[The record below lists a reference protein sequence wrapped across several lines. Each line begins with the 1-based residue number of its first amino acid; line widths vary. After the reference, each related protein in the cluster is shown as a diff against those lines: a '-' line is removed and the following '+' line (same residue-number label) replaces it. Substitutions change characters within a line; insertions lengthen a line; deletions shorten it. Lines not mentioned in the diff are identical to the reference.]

1 MSTHLSVR
9 SCYSLLNGTMTISN
23 LVHQAKVLG
32 FSALGLSD
40 LRVMHGSLEFVHLC
54 QKEGIQAIIGLEF
67 DVLFDTNAYSVL
79 CIARD
84 NTGYQALMEISSKLN
99 CNRKSI
105 DLDVL
110 STYQA
115 SLFVIVYSDQ
125 SVFDQAFINDDE
137 TLIFSRMQ
145 AFKKLIPNVM
155 LGINRQEETYYQVQN
170 KRLKAVLKPLGIQS
184 LATHRIFYAEADHD
198 EHHRVL
204 KAIGTQKL
212 LSDKQLVLERY
223 RYMLSKDE
231 MAQLYEEDD
240 LKMTDW
246 VAAQCK
252 VEWNQAQTRLPK
264 FETPDKNL
272 NSAQYL
278 TQLCLAG
285 LEKRFSNTPIDG
297 SYRTR
302 LKYELDV
309 IVSMHYEDYF
319 LIVWDFI
326 RFAKTQGIY
335 VGPGR
340 GSAAGSLVSYCL
352 GITHVDPIEHD
363 LLFERFLNPERIS
376 LPDIDTDFPDNRRD
390 EVIQYVVQK
399 YGKDHVAHI
408 STFGTLAAKQVLR
421 DVGRV
426 MEISVRELDSL
437 SKTIPQALKITL
449 RQAYEQS
456 PRFKQMIASDERFQK
471 LFRIASAL
479 EGLPRHISTHAAGV
493 VMSSVPLDHVVPL
506 IQIEQDMLSTQFT
519 MEHLEA
525 LGLIKMDFLG
535 LRNLTII
542 DEIVQA
548 IQKRE
553 NIAFNILRIPL
564 NDKKTLKLV
573 HDVDTVGIFQL
584 ESEGMK
590 NLLRQMKTSRF
601 EDIVA
606 TIALFRPGPME
617 NIPEYIQAR
626 QNPDKVV
633 YPVEAIKPIVEST
646 FGIMIYQEQ
655 IMQVAQRMAGF
666 SLAKADILRKA
677 MSKKNAGDLSKLEEA
692 FIRGCVANGFTDDTA
707 RTVYALIFKFANYGF
722 NKSHSVAYAMISYQM
737 AYLKANYPDLFF
749 VALLNSVIGSESKT
763 YEYLQEAKA
772 HNVKVANPSVNYSM
786 GHYVLEN
793 GTIRF
798 PLLIIKGVGT
808 ALNQAIL
815 TERSKGMF
823 NDFYDFVVRMST
835 YRISKANF
843 EALIDAGA
851 LDDFKLSRNT
861 MKASLQDALAYADMV
876 RIEHNQQISIDT
888 SLVKPLTLVVVKD
901 DPLDKAENERLV
913 LGYYLSDHPLTHLKA
928 SLGLTQAIMQ
938 LGISN
943 QNQTFI
949 AMIKK
954 VKTHRTK
961 NGAMMAFIQLIDE
974 SGELDGVLMPNI
986 YQGLEEQLK
995 INRIVK
1001 VSGLI
1006 EKEKSCLIKKIEII
1020 ER

>member
-1 MSTHLSVR
+1 M
-9 SCYSLLNGTMTISN
+9 
-23 LVHQAKVLG
+23 
-32 FSALGLSD
+32 
-40 LRVMHGSLEFVHLC
+40 
-54 QKEGIQAIIGLEF
+54 
-67 DVLFDTNAYSVL
+67 
-79 CIARD
+79 
-84 NTGYQALMEISSKLN
+84 
-99 CNRKSI
+99 
-105 DLDVL
+105 
-110 STYQA
+110 
-115 SLFVIVYSDQ
+115 
-125 SVFDQAFINDDE
+125 
-137 TLIFSRMQ
+137 
-145 AFKKLIPNVM
+145 
-155 LGINRQEETYYQVQN
+155 
-170 KRLKAVLKPLGIQS
+170 
-184 LATHRIFYAEADHD
+184 
-198 EHHRVL
+198 
-204 KAIGTQKL
+204 
-212 LSDKQLVLERY
+212 
-223 RYMLSKDE
+223 
-231 MAQLYEEDD
+231 
-240 LKMTDW
+240 
-246 VAAQCK
+246 
-252 VEWNQAQTRLPK
+252 
-264 FETPDKNL
+264 
-272 NSAQYL
+272 
-278 TQLCLAG
+278 
-285 LEKRFSNTPIDG
+285 
-297 SYRTR
+297 
-302 LKYELDV
+302 
-309 IVSMHYEDYF
+309 
-319 LIVWDFI
+319 
-326 RFAKTQGIY
+326 
-335 VGPGR
+335 
-340 GSAAGSLVSYCL
+340 
-352 GITHVDPIEHD
+352 
-363 LLFERFLNPERIS
+363 
-376 LPDIDTDFPDNRRD
+376 
-390 EVIQYVVQK
+390 
-399 YGKDHVAHI
+399 
-408 STFGTLAAKQVLR
+408 
-421 DVGRV
+421 
-426 MEISVRELDSL
+426 
-437 SKTIPQALKITL
+437 
-449 RQAYEQS
+449 
-456 PRFKQMIASDERFQK
+456 
-471 LFRIASAL
+471 
-479 EGLPRHISTHAAGV
+479 
-493 VMSSVPLDHVVPL
+493 
-506 IQIEQDMLSTQFT
+506 
-519 MEHLEA
+519 
-525 LGLIKMDFLG
+525 
-535 LRNLTII
+535 
-542 DEIVQA
+542 QA

-851 LDDFKLSRNT
+851 MDDFKLSRNT

-913 LGYYLSDHPLTHLKA
+913 LGYYLSDHPLTHLKT

>member
-1 MSTHLSVR
+1 MLIP
-9 SCYSLLNGTMTISN
+9 TM
-23 LVHQAKVLG
+23 VQKAKALG
-32 FSALGLSD
+32 FSALALSD
-40 LRVMHGSLEFVHLC
+40 LNTMHGSLEFVYACH
-54 QKEGIQAIIGLEF
+54 KEGIQPIIGLEF
-67 DVLFDTNAYSVL
+67 DTQFEAQKCSIL
-79 CIARD
+79 CIAK
-84 NTGYQALMEISSKLN
+84 NNEGYQALMEISSKLN
-99 CNRKSI
+99 CDERRIDFESI
-105 DLDVL
+105 GKY
-110 STYQA
+110 TQ

-125 SVFDQAFINDDE
+125 SIFDQAFINDDE
-137 TLIFSRMQ
+137 AEILRRMRLIQSI
-145 AFKKLIPNVM
+145 IPDVL
-155 LGINRQEETYYQVQN
+155 LGINRQEEHYYQVQN
-170 KRLKAVLKPLGIQS
+170 MRLKVLLKSIGIRS
-184 LATHRIFYAEADHD
+184 VAAHRVLYAEADHD

-204 KAIGTQKL
+204 KAIGLQKL
-212 LSDKQLVLERY
+212 LSDKQLTLERY
-223 RYMLSKDE
+223 RYLLSE
-231 MAQLYEEDD
+231 AELAQLYAEDD
-240 LKMTDW
+240 LKMSDW
-246 VAAQCK
+246 IASQCK
-252 VEWNQAQTRLPK
+252 VEWNPAQTRLPK
-264 FETPDKNL
+264 FQAPDNSL

-285 LEKRFSNTPIDG
+285 LDKRFDNQPIDLQ
-297 SYRTR
+297 YRSR
-302 LKYELDV
+302 LKYEIDV
-309 IVSMHYEDYF
+309 IVSMQYEDYF

-426 MEISVRELDSL
+426 MEISVRELDSI
-437 SKTIPQALKITL
+437 SKTIPQTLKITL
-449 RQAYEQS
+449 AQAYEQS
-456 PRFKQMIASDERFQK
+456 TRFKQLIASDERYQK

-493 VMSSVPLDHVVPL
+493 VMSSVPLKHVVPL

-519 MEHLEA
+519 MDHLEA

-542 DEIVQA
+542 DEVVQA
-548 IQKRE
+548 IKHRDGGT
-553 NIAFNILRIPL
+553 FNILKIPM
-564 NDKKTLKLV
+564 DDQKTLALV
-573 HDVDTVGIFQL
+573 RNVDTVGIFQL
-584 ESEGMK
+584 ESDGMK

-633 YPVEAIKPIVEST
+633 YPVQAIKPIVEST

-666 SLAKADILRKA
+666 SLAKADLLRKA
-677 MSKKNAGDLSKLEEA
+677 MSKKKADDLSKLEEA
-692 FIRGCVANGFTDDTA
+692 FLKGCIQNGFSEETA
-707 RTVYALIFKFANYGF
+707 QTVYALIFKFANYGF

-763 YEYLQEAKA
+763 FEYLQEAKA
-772 HNVKVANPSVNYSM
+772 HRVSVLNPSVNNSLD
-786 GHYVLEN
+786 HYALEEKA
-793 GTIRF
+793 IRF

-815 TERSKGMF
+815 KERAKGSF
-823 NDFYDFVVRMST
+823 NNFYDFVVRMST

-851 LDDFKLSRNT
+851 MDDFKLSRNS
-861 MKASLQDALAYADMV
+861 MKASLQDALDYADMV

-888 SLVKPLTLVVVKD
+888 SLVKPLAMVIVKD
-901 DPLDKAENERLV
+901 DLLEKAERERLV
-913 LGYYLSDHPLTHLKA
+913 LGYYLSDHPLTHLKQELNVLQ
-928 SLGLTQAIMQ
+928 SIIHLNV
-938 LGISN
+938 SSSS
-943 QNQTFI
+943 QTFI

-974 SGELDGVLMPNI
+974 SGELDGVLMPQL
-986 YQGLEEQLK
+986 YQGLEERLK

-1001 VSGLI
+1001 ISGLI

>member
-1 MSTHLSVR
+1 
-9 SCYSLLNGTMTISN
+9 MTIPSM
-23 LVHQAKVLG
+23 VQKAKALG
-32 FSALGLSD
+32 FTALALSD
-40 LRVMHGSLEFVHLC
+40 LNTMHGSLEFVELC
-54 QKEGIQAIIGLEF
+54 HKAEIQPIIGLEF
-67 DVLFDTNAYSVL
+67 DVQFESQKCSVL
-79 CIARD
+79 CIAK
-84 NTGYQALMEISSKLN
+84 NNEGYQALMELSSKLN
-99 CNRKSI
+99 CDERHVDYEI
-105 DLDVL
+105 LGH
-110 STYQA
+110 YFQA
-115 SLFVIVYSDQ
+115 LFVIIYSDQ
-125 SVFDQAFINDDE
+125 SIFDQAFINDDE
-137 TLIFSRMQ
+137 AEILRRMRL
-145 AFKKLIPNVM
+145 FKAVVPDVL
-155 LGINRQEETYYQVQN
+155 LGLNRQEEHYYQVQN
-170 KRLKAVLKPLGIQS
+170 KRLKEILGTLGIRS
-184 LATHRIFYAEADHD
+184 VAAHRVLYAEADHD

-204 KAIGTQKL
+204 KAIGLQKL
-212 LSDKQLVLERY
+212 LSDKQLTLERY
-223 RYMLSKDE
+223 RYLLSQTE
-231 MAQLYEEDD
+231 MSQLYAEDD
-240 LKMTDW
+240 LKMSDW
-246 VAAQCK
+246 IASQSK
-252 VEWNQAQTRLPK
+252 IEWNQAQTRLPK
-264 FETPDKNL
+264 FGTPDKSL

-285 LEKRFSNTPIDG
+285 LDKRFSNQSIDAQ
-297 SYRTR
+297 YRLR
-302 LKYELDV
+302 LKYEIDV
-309 IVSMHYEDYF
+309 IVSMQYEDYF

-352 GITHVDPIEHD
+352 GITHVDPIEHA

-390 EVIQYVVQK
+390 EVIKYVVQK
-399 YGKDHVAHI
+399 YGKEHVAHI

-426 MEISVRELDSL
+426 MEISVRELDSI
-437 SKTIPQALKITL
+437 SKTIPQTLKITL
-449 RQAYEQS
+449 AQAYEQS
-456 PRFKQMIASDERFQK
+456 SRFRQLIASDERYQK
-471 LFRIASAL
+471 LYRIASAL

-493 VMSSVPLDHVVPL
+493 VMSSIPLRHVVPL

-519 MEHLEA
+519 MDHLEA

-542 DEIVQA
+542 DEVVQA
-548 IQKRE
+548 IKQRDGGL
-553 NIAFNILRIPL
+553 FNILKIPM
-564 NDKKTLKLV
+564 DDQKTIALV

-626 QNPDKVV
+626 QNPDKIV
-633 YPVEAIKPIVEST
+633 YPVQAIKPIVEST

-666 SLAKADILRKA
+666 SLAKADLLRKA
-677 MSKKNAGDLSKLEEA
+677 MSKKKADELSKLQEA
-692 FIRGCVANGFTDDTA
+692 FIKGCIQNGFSEETA
-707 RTVYALIFKFANYGF
+707 QTVYALIFKFANYGF

-763 YEYLQEAKA
+763 FEYLQEAKA
-772 HNVKVANPSVNYSM
+772 HRVQLLNPSVNDSLD
-786 GHYVLEN
+786 HYALEAKS
-793 GTIRF
+793 IRF
-798 PLLIIKGVGT
+798 PLMIIKGVGT

-815 TERSKGMF
+815 KERAKGTF
-823 NDFYDFVVRMST
+823 IDFYDFVVRMST

-851 LDDFKLSRNT
+851 MDVFKLSRNS
-861 MKASLQDALAYADMV
+861 MKASLQDALDYADMV

-888 SLVKPLTLVVVKD
+888 SLVKPLAMVMVKD
-901 DPLDKAENERLV
+901 EPLEKAERERLV
-913 LGYYLSDHPLTHLKA
+913 LGYYLSDHPLTHLKQELNVLQ
-928 SLGLTQAIMQ
+928 SIIHLNV
-938 LGISN
+938 SN
-943 QNQTFI
+943 NVQTFI

-974 SGELDGVLMPNI
+974 SGELDGVLMPQL
-986 YQGLEEQLK
+986 YQGMEEQLK
-995 INRIVK
+995 VNRIVK
-1001 VSGLI
+1001 ISGLL
-1006 EKEKSCLIKKIEII
+1006 EKEKSCLIKRIEIV

>member
-1 MSTHLSVR
+1 
-9 SCYSLLNGTMTISN
+9 MTIPN
-23 LVHQAKVLG
+23 LVHKAKTLG
-32 FSALGLSD
+32 FSALALSD
-40 LRVMHGSLEFVHLC
+40 YRVMHGSLEFVQLC

-67 DVLFDTNAYSVL
+67 DLLFETSAYSVL
-79 CIARD
+79 CIAKD
-84 NTGYQALMEISSKLN
+84 NQGYQALMSISSRLN
-99 CNRKSI
+99 CDDKSI
-105 DLDVL
+105 DLETLVE
-110 STYQA
+110 YQA

-125 SVFDQAFINDDE
+125 SAFDQAFINDDE
-137 TLIFSRMQ
+137 QMILHRMKS
-145 AFKKLIPNVM
+145 FKERIPNVF
-155 LGINRQEETYYQVQN
+155 LGINRQEESYYQVQN
-170 KRLKAVLKPLGIQS
+170 KRLKTILRTIGIPS
-184 LATHRIFYAEADHD
+184 VAAHKVYYAEADHD
-198 EHHRVL
+198 ENHRVL
-204 KAIGTQKL
+204 KAIGLQKL
-212 LSDKQLVLERY
+212 LSDKQLILERY
-223 RYMLSKDE
+223 RYMLSKQELD
-231 MAQLYEEDD
+231 QLYDDDD
-240 LKMTDW
+240 LQMSDW
-246 VAAQCK
+246 IASQSK
-252 VEWNQAQTRLPK
+252 IEWNQAPTRLPK
-264 FETPDKNL
+264 FETPDRNL

-285 LEKRFSNTPIDG
+285 LEKRFGSKPIDVN
-297 SYRTR
+297 YRSR
-302 LKYELDV
+302 LKYEIDV

-326 RFAKTQGIY
+326 RYAKSQGIY

-340 GSAAGSLVSYCL
+340 GSAAGSLVAYCL

-390 EVIQYVVQK
+390 EVIQYVVSK
-399 YGKDHVAHI
+399 YGKEHVAHI

-426 MEISVRELDSL
+426 MEINVRELDSL

-449 RQAYEQS
+449 AQAYEQS
-456 PRFKQMIASDERFQK
+456 PRFKQLIASDERYQK

-493 VMSSVPLDHVVPL
+493 VMSSVSLDHVVPL

-542 DEIVQA
+542 DEVVQA
-548 IQKRE
+548 IQKRDNE
-553 NIAFNILRIPL
+553 SFNILKIPM

-590 NLLRQMKTSRF
+590 NLLRQMKTTRF

-633 YPVEAIKPIVEST
+633 YPVPAIQPIVEST

-666 SLAKADILRKA
+666 SLAKADLLRKA
-677 MSKKNAGDLSKLEEA
+677 MSKKNANELSKLEEA
-692 FIRGCVANGFTDDTA
+692 FIHGCIENGFTDETA

-749 VALLNSVIGSESKT
+749 IALLNSVIGSESKT

-772 HNVKVANPSVNYSM
+772 HHVKVANPSVMYSM
-786 GHYVLEN
+786 GHYVLEE
-793 GTIRF
+793 GRIRF

-815 TERSKGMF
+815 TERSKFMF
-823 NDFYDFVVRMST
+823 KDFYDFVVRMST

-851 LDDFKLSRNT
+851 LDDFKLARNT
-861 MKASLQDALAYADMV
+861 MKASLQDALDYADMV

-888 SLVKPLTLVVVKD
+888 SLVKPLSLVVVKD
-901 DPLDKAENERLV
+901 DPLDKAEKERLV
-913 LGYYLSDHPLTHLKA
+913 LGYYLSDHPLTHLKE
-928 SLGLTQAIMQ
+928 S
-938 LGISN
+938 LGISQAIIHLRVSN
-943 QNQTFI
+943 QSQTFI

-974 SGELDGVLMPNI
+974 SGELDGVLMPQI

-995 INRIVK
+995 VNRIVK

>member
-1 MSTHLSVR
+1 MLIPMMV
-9 SCYSLLNGTMTISN
+9 
-23 LVHQAKVLG
+23 QKAKTLG
-32 FSALGLSD
+32 FSALALSD
-40 LRVMHGSLEFVHLC
+40 LNTMHGSLEFVYACH
-54 QKEGIQAIIGLEF
+54 KEGIQPIIGLEF
-67 DVLFDTNAYSVL
+67 DTQFEAQKCSIL
-79 CIARD
+79 CIAK
-84 NTGYQALMEISSKLN
+84 NNEGYQALMEISSKLN
-99 CNRKSI
+99 CDERRIDFESI
-105 DLDVL
+105 GKY
-110 STYQA
+110 TQ

-125 SVFDQAFINDDE
+125 SIFDQAFINDDE
-137 TLIFSRMQ
+137 AEILRRMRLIQSI
-145 AFKKLIPNVM
+145 IPDVL
-155 LGINRQEETYYQVQN
+155 LGINRQEEHYYQVQN
-170 KRLKAVLKPLGIQS
+170 MRLKVLLKSIGIRS
-184 LATHRIFYAEADHD
+184 VAAHRVLYAEADHD

-204 KAIGTQKL
+204 KAIGLQKL
-212 LSDKQLVLERY
+212 LSDKQLTLERY
-223 RYMLSKDE
+223 RYLLSE
-231 MAQLYEEDD
+231 AELAQLYAEDD
-240 LKMTDW
+240 LKMSDW
-246 VAAQCK
+246 IASQCK
-252 VEWNQAQTRLPK
+252 VEWNPAQTRLPK
-264 FETPDKNL
+264 FQAPDNSL

-285 LEKRFSNTPIDG
+285 LDKRFDNQPIDLQ
-297 SYRTR
+297 YRSR
-302 LKYELDV
+302 LKYEIDV
-309 IVSMHYEDYF
+309 IVSMQYEDYF

-426 MEISVRELDSL
+426 MEISVRELDSI
-437 SKTIPQALKITL
+437 SKTIPQTLKITL
-449 RQAYEQS
+449 AQAYEQS
-456 PRFKQMIASDERFQK
+456 TRFKQLIASDERYQK

-493 VMSSVPLDHVVPL
+493 VMSSVPLKHVVPL

-519 MEHLEA
+519 MDHLEA

-542 DEIVQA
+542 DEVVQA
-548 IQKRE
+548 IKHRDGGT
-553 NIAFNILRIPL
+553 FNILKIPM
-564 NDKKTLKLV
+564 DDQKTLALV
-573 HDVDTVGIFQL
+573 RNVDTVGIFQL
-584 ESEGMK
+584 ESDGMK

-633 YPVEAIKPIVEST
+633 YPVQAIKPIVEST

-666 SLAKADILRKA
+666 SLAKADLLRKA
-677 MSKKNAGDLSKLEEA
+677 MSKKKADDLSKLEEA
-692 FIRGCVANGFTDDTA
+692 FLKGCIQNGFSEETA
-707 RTVYALIFKFANYGF
+707 QTVYALIFKFANYGF

-763 YEYLQEAKA
+763 FEYLQEAKA
-772 HNVKVANPSVNYSM
+772 HRVSVLNPSVNNSLD
-786 GHYVLEN
+786 HYALEEKA
-793 GTIRF
+793 IRF

-815 TERSKGMF
+815 KERAKGSF
-823 NDFYDFVVRMST
+823 NNFYDFVVRMST

-851 LDDFKLSRNT
+851 MDDFKLSRNS
-861 MKASLQDALAYADMV
+861 MKASLQDALDYADMV

-888 SLVKPLTLVVVKD
+888 SLVKPLAMVIVKD
-901 DPLDKAENERLV
+901 DLLEKAERERLV
-913 LGYYLSDHPLTHLKA
+913 LGYYLSDHPLTHLKQELNVLQ
-928 SLGLTQAIMQ
+928 SIIHLNV
-938 LGISN
+938 SSSS
-943 QNQTFI
+943 QTFI

-974 SGELDGVLMPNI
+974 SGELDGVLMPQL
-986 YQGLEEQLK
+986 YQGLEERLK

-1001 VSGLI
+1001 ISGLI

>member
-9 SCYSLLNGTMTISN
+9 SCYSLLNGTMTIPN
-23 LVHQAKVLG
+23 LVHKAKELG
-32 FSALGLSD
+32 FSALALSD
-40 LRVMHGSLEFVHLC
+40 LRVMHGSLEFVRLC
-54 QKEGIQAIIGLEF
+54 QKEGIQAILGLEF
-67 DVLFDTNAYSVL
+67 DVFFEDANYSMLTV
-79 CIARD
+79 AR
-84 NTGYQALMEISSKLN
+84 NNEGYQALMAISSKLN
-99 CNRKSI
+99 CDDKSI
-105 DLDVL
+105 QLEAL
-110 STYQA
+110 SFYQT
-115 SLFVIVYSDQ
+115 SLFMIVYSDQ
-125 SVFDQAFINDDE
+125 AVFDQAFINDDE
-137 TLIFSRMQ
+137 ASIIRRMN
-145 AFKKLIPNVM
+145 AFKQRIPDVL
-155 LGINRQEETYYQVQN
+155 LGINRQEESYYQIQN
-170 KRLKAVLKPLGIQS
+170 KRLKSILSEIGIRS
-184 LATHRIFYAEADHD
+184 VAAHRVIYAEADHD

-204 KAIGTQKL
+204 KAIGMQRL
-212 LSDKQLVLERY
+212 LSDKQLILERY
-223 RYMLSKDE
+223 RYMLSPQE
-231 MAQLYEEDD
+231 MTQLYDEDD
-240 LKMTDW
+240 LKMSDW
-246 VAAQCK
+246 IASQSK
-252 VEWNQAQTRLPK
+252 VEWNQAQTRLPR
-264 FETPDKNL
+264 FETPDENL
-272 NSAQYL
+272 SSAQYL

-285 LEKRFSNTPIDG
+285 LEKRFTNKPIDG
-297 SYRTR
+297 DYRAR
-302 LKYELDV
+302 LKYEIDV

-326 RFAKTQGIY
+326 RYAKSQGIY

-390 EVIQYVVQK
+390 EVIQYVVRK

-449 RQAYEQS
+449 AQAYDQS
-456 PRFKQMIASDERFQK
+456 PRFRSLIASDERYQK
-471 LFRIASAL
+471 LYRIASVL

-493 VMSSVPLDHVVPL
+493 VMSSVPLNQVVPL
-506 IQIEQDMLSTQFT
+506 IQIEQDMVSTQFT
-519 MEHLEA
+519 MDHLES

-542 DEIVQA
+542 DEVVQA
-548 IQKRE
+548 IQERDRMT
-553 NIAFNILRIPL
+553 FNILKIPM

-590 NLLRQMKTSRF
+590 NLLRQMKTTRF

-626 QNPDKVV
+626 QNPDKVS
-633 YPVEAIKPIVEST
+633 YPVQAIRPIVEST
-646 FGIMIYQEQ
+646 FGILIYQEQ

-666 SLAKADILRKA
+666 SLAKADLLRKA
-677 MSKKNAGDLSKLEEA
+677 MSKKNANELSKLEEA
-692 FIRGCVANGFTDDTA
+692 FIRGCIENGFNDETA

-772 HNVKVANPSVNYSM
+772 HQVRIAKPSVKFSR
-786 GHYVLEN
+786 GHYVLEAEA
-793 GTIRF
+793 IRF

-808 ALNQAIL
+808 ALNQAVL

-835 YRISKANF
+835 YRISKSNF

-851 LDDFKLSRNT
+851 LDDFNLARNT
-861 MKASLQDALAYADMV
+861 MRASLQDALDYADMV

-888 SLVKPLTLVVVKD
+888 SLVKPLPLVFVKD
-901 DPLDKAENERLV
+901 DPLDNAEKERMV
-913 LGYYLSDHPLTHLKA
+913 LGYYLSDHPLTHIKQ
-928 SLGLTQAIMQ
+928 SLGLSQAILQ
-938 LGISN
+938 LNVSN

-974 SGELDGVLMPNI
+974 SGELDGVLMPQI
-986 YQGLEEQLK
+986 YQGLEELLK

>member
-1 MSTHLSVR
+1 MLIP
-9 SCYSLLNGTMTISN
+9 TM
-23 LVHQAKVLG
+23 VQKAKTLG
-32 FSALGLSD
+32 FSALALSD
-40 LRVMHGSLEFVHLC
+40 LNTMHGSLEFVYACH
-54 QKEGIQAIIGLEF
+54 KEGIQPIIGLEF
-67 DVLFDTNAYSVL
+67 DTQFEAQKCSIL
-79 CIARD
+79 CIAK
-84 NTGYQALMEISSKLN
+84 NNEGYQALMEISSKLN
-99 CNRKSI
+99 CDERRIDFESI
-105 DLDVL
+105 GKY
-110 STYQA
+110 TQ

-125 SVFDQAFINDDE
+125 SIFDQAFINDDE
-137 TLIFSRMQ
+137 AEILRRMRLIQSI
-145 AFKKLIPNVM
+145 IPDVL
-155 LGINRQEETYYQVQN
+155 LGINRQEEHYYQVQN
-170 KRLKAVLKPLGIQS
+170 MRLKVLLKSIGIRS
-184 LATHRIFYAEADHD
+184 VAAHRVLYAEADHD

-204 KAIGTQKL
+204 KAIGLQKL
-212 LSDKQLVLERY
+212 LSDKQLTLERY
-223 RYMLSKDE
+223 RYLLSE
-231 MAQLYEEDD
+231 AELAQLYAEDD
-240 LKMTDW
+240 LKMSDW
-246 VAAQCK
+246 IASQCK
-252 VEWNQAQTRLPK
+252 VEWNPAQTRLPK
-264 FETPDKNL
+264 FQAPDNSL

-285 LEKRFSNTPIDG
+285 LDKRFDNQPIDLQ
-297 SYRTR
+297 YRSR
-302 LKYELDV
+302 LKYEIDV
-309 IVSMHYEDYF
+309 IVSMQYEDYF

-426 MEISVRELDSL
+426 MEISVRELDSI
-437 SKTIPQALKITL
+437 SKTIPQTLKITL
-449 RQAYEQS
+449 AQAYEQS
-456 PRFKQMIASDERFQK
+456 TRFKQLIASDERYQK

-493 VMSSVPLDHVVPL
+493 VMSSVPLKHVVPL

-519 MEHLEA
+519 MDHLEA

-542 DEIVQA
+542 DEVVQA
-548 IQKRE
+548 IKHRDGGT
-553 NIAFNILRIPL
+553 FNILKIPM
-564 NDKKTLKLV
+564 DDQKTLALV
-573 HDVDTVGIFQL
+573 RNVDTVGIFQL
-584 ESEGMK
+584 ESDGMK

-633 YPVEAIKPIVEST
+633 YPVQAIKPIVEST

-666 SLAKADILRKA
+666 SLAKADLLRKA
-677 MSKKNAGDLSKLEEA
+677 MSKKKADDLSKLEEA
-692 FIRGCVANGFTDDTA
+692 FLKGCIQNGFSEETA
-707 RTVYALIFKFANYGF
+707 QTVYALIFKFANYGF

-763 YEYLQEAKA
+763 FEYLQEAKA
-772 HNVKVANPSVNYSM
+772 HRVSVLNPSVNNSLD
-786 GHYVLEN
+786 HYALEEKA
-793 GTIRF
+793 IRF

-815 TERSKGMF
+815 KERAKGSF

-851 LDDFKLSRNT
+851 MDDFKLSRNS
-861 MKASLQDALAYADMV
+861 MKASLQDALDYADMV

-888 SLVKPLTLVVVKD
+888 SLVKPLAMVIVKD
-901 DPLDKAENERLV
+901 DLLEKAERERLV
-913 LGYYLSDHPLTHLKA
+913 LGYYLSDHPLTHLKQELNVLQ
-928 SLGLTQAIMQ
+928 SIIHLNV
-938 LGISN
+938 SSSS
-943 QNQTFI
+943 QTFI

-974 SGELDGVLMPNI
+974 SGELDGVLMPQL
-986 YQGLEEQLK
+986 YQGLEERLK

-1001 VSGLI
+1001 ISGLI

>member
-1 MSTHLSVR
+1 MLIP
-9 SCYSLLNGTMTISN
+9 TM
-23 LVHQAKVLG
+23 VQKAKTLG
-32 FSALGLSD
+32 FSALALSD
-40 LRVMHGSLEFVHLC
+40 LNTMHGSLEFVYACH
-54 QKEGIQAIIGLEF
+54 KEGIQPIIGLEF
-67 DVLFDTNAYSVL
+67 DTQFEAQKCSIL
-79 CIARD
+79 CIAK
-84 NTGYQALMEISSKLN
+84 NNEGYQALMEISSKLN
-99 CNRKSI
+99 CDERRIDFESI
-105 DLDVL
+105 GKY
-110 STYQA
+110 TQ

-125 SVFDQAFINDDE
+125 SIFDQAFINDDE
-137 TLIFSRMQ
+137 AEILRRMRLIQSI
-145 AFKKLIPNVM
+145 IPDVL
-155 LGINRQEETYYQVQN
+155 LGINRQEEHYYQVQN
-170 KRLKAVLKPLGIQS
+170 MRLKVLLKSIGIRS
-184 LATHRIFYAEADHD
+184 VAAHRVLYAEADHD

-204 KAIGTQKL
+204 KAIGLQKL
-212 LSDKQLVLERY
+212 LSDKQLTLERY
-223 RYMLSKDE
+223 RYLLSE
-231 MAQLYEEDD
+231 AELAQLYAEDD
-240 LKMTDW
+240 LKMSDW
-246 VAAQCK
+246 IASQCK
-252 VEWNQAQTRLPK
+252 VEWNPAQTRLPK
-264 FETPDKNL
+264 FQAPDNSL

-285 LEKRFSNTPIDG
+285 LDKRFDNQPIDLQ
-297 SYRTR
+297 YRSR
-302 LKYELDV
+302 LKYEIDV
-309 IVSMHYEDYF
+309 IVSMQYEDYF

-426 MEISVRELDSL
+426 MEISVRELDSI
-437 SKTIPQALKITL
+437 SKTIPQTLKITL
-449 RQAYEQS
+449 AQAYEQS
-456 PRFKQMIASDERFQK
+456 TRFKQLIASDERYQK

-493 VMSSVPLDHVVPL
+493 VMSSVPLKHVVPL

-519 MEHLEA
+519 MDHLEA

-542 DEIVQA
+542 DEVVQS
-548 IQKRE
+548 IKHRDGGT
-553 NIAFNILRIPL
+553 FNILKIPM
-564 NDKKTLKLV
+564 DDQKTLALV
-573 HDVDTVGIFQL
+573 RNVDTVGIFQL
-584 ESEGMK
+584 ESDGMK

-633 YPVEAIKPIVEST
+633 YPVQAIKPIVEST

-666 SLAKADILRKA
+666 SLAKADLLRKA
-677 MSKKNAGDLSKLEEA
+677 MSKKKADDLSKLEEA
-692 FIRGCVANGFTDDTA
+692 FLKGCIQNGFSEETA
-707 RTVYALIFKFANYGF
+707 QTVYALIFKFANYGF

-763 YEYLQEAKA
+763 FEYLQEAKA
-772 HNVKVANPSVNYSM
+772 HRVSVLNPSVNNSLD
-786 GHYVLEN
+786 HYALEEKA
-793 GTIRF
+793 IRF

-815 TERSKGMF
+815 KERAKGSF

-851 LDDFKLSRNT
+851 MDDFKLSRNS
-861 MKASLQDALAYADMV
+861 MKASLQDALDYADMV

-888 SLVKPLTLVVVKD
+888 SLVKPLAMVIVKD
-901 DPLDKAENERLV
+901 DLLEKAERERLV
-913 LGYYLSDHPLTHLKA
+913 LGYYLSDHPLTHLKQELNVLQ
-928 SLGLTQAIMQ
+928 SIIHLNV
-938 LGISN
+938 SSSS
-943 QNQTFI
+943 QTFI

-974 SGELDGVLMPNI
+974 SGELDGVLMPQL
-986 YQGLEEQLK
+986 YQGLEERLK

-1001 VSGLI
+1001 ISGLI

>member
-1 MSTHLSVR
+1 MLIPMMV
-9 SCYSLLNGTMTISN
+9 
-23 LVHQAKVLG
+23 QKAKTLG
-32 FSALGLSD
+32 FSALALSD
-40 LRVMHGSLEFVHLC
+40 LNTMHGSLEFVYACH
-54 QKEGIQAIIGLEF
+54 KEGIQPIIGLEF
-67 DVLFDTNAYSVL
+67 DTQFEAQKCSIL
-79 CIARD
+79 CIAK
-84 NTGYQALMEISSKLN
+84 NNEGYQALMEISSKLN
-99 CNRKSI
+99 CDERRIDFESI
-105 DLDVL
+105 GKY
-110 STYQA
+110 TQ

-125 SVFDQAFINDDE
+125 SIFDQAFINDDE
-137 TLIFSRMQ
+137 AEILRRMRLIQSI
-145 AFKKLIPNVM
+145 IPDVL
-155 LGINRQEETYYQVQN
+155 LGINRQEEHYYQVQN
-170 KRLKAVLKPLGIQS
+170 MRLKVLLKSIGIRS
-184 LATHRIFYAEADHD
+184 VAAHRVLYAEADHD

-204 KAIGTQKL
+204 KAIGLQKL
-212 LSDKQLVLERY
+212 LSDKQLTLERY
-223 RYMLSKDE
+223 RYLLSE
-231 MAQLYEEDD
+231 AELAQLYAEDD
-240 LKMTDW
+240 LKMSDW
-246 VAAQCK
+246 IASQCK
-252 VEWNQAQTRLPK
+252 VEWNPAQTRLPK
-264 FETPDKNL
+264 FQAPDNSL

-285 LEKRFSNTPIDG
+285 LDKRFDNQPIDLQ
-297 SYRTR
+297 YRSR
-302 LKYELDV
+302 LKYEIDV
-309 IVSMHYEDYF
+309 IVSMQYEDYF

-426 MEISVRELDSL
+426 MEISVRELDSI
-437 SKTIPQALKITL
+437 SKTIPQTLKITL
-449 RQAYEQS
+449 AQAYEQS
-456 PRFKQMIASDERFQK
+456 TRFKQLIASDERYQK

-493 VMSSVPLDHVVPL
+493 VMSSVPLKHVVPL

-519 MEHLEA
+519 MDHLEA

-542 DEIVQA
+542 DEVVQS
-548 IQKRE
+548 IKHRDGGT
-553 NIAFNILRIPL
+553 FNILKIPM
-564 NDKKTLKLV
+564 DDQKTLALV
-573 HDVDTVGIFQL
+573 RNVDTVGIFQL
-584 ESEGMK
+584 ESDGMK

-633 YPVEAIKPIVEST
+633 YPVQAIKPIVEST

-666 SLAKADILRKA
+666 SLAKADLLRKA
-677 MSKKNAGDLSKLEEA
+677 MSKKKADDLSKLEEA
-692 FIRGCVANGFTDDTA
+692 FLKGCIQNGFSEETA
-707 RTVYALIFKFANYGF
+707 QTVYALIFKFANYGF

-763 YEYLQEAKA
+763 FEYLQEAKA
-772 HNVKVANPSVNYSM
+772 HRVSVLNPSVNNSLD
-786 GHYVLEN
+786 HYALEEKA
-793 GTIRF
+793 IRF

-815 TERSKGMF
+815 KERAKGSF

-851 LDDFKLSRNT
+851 MDDFKLSRNS
-861 MKASLQDALAYADMV
+861 MKASLQDALDYADMV

-888 SLVKPLTLVVVKD
+888 SLVKPLAMVMVKD
-901 DPLDKAENERLV
+901 DLLEKAERERLV
-913 LGYYLSDHPLTHLKA
+913 LGYYLSDHPLTHLKQELNVLQ
-928 SLGLTQAIMQ
+928 SIIHLNV
-938 LGISN
+938 SSSS
-943 QNQTFI
+943 QTFI

-974 SGELDGVLMPNI
+974 SGELDGVLMPQL
-986 YQGLEEQLK
+986 YQGLEERLK

-1001 VSGLI
+1001 ISGLI

>member
-1 MSTHLSVR
+1 MLIPDLIQR
-9 SCYSLLNGTMTISN
+9 
-23 LVHQAKVLG
+23 AKALG
-32 FSALGLSD
+32 FSALALSD
-40 LRVMHGSLEFVHLC
+40 LNTMHGSLEFVYECH
-54 QKEGIQAIIGLEF
+54 KEDIQAIVGLEF
-67 DVLFDTNAYSVL
+67 EINFEAQKCSIL
-79 CIARD
+79 CIAK
-84 NTGYQALMEISSKLN
+84 NNQGYQALMDISSKLN
-99 CNRKSI
+99 CNERRV
-105 DLDVL
+105 DLETL
-110 STYQA
+110 GQYAQ

-125 SVFDQAFINDDE
+125 GLFDQAFINDDE
-137 TLIFSRMQ
+137 AEILRRMRLIQSIVPGV
-145 AFKKLIPNVM
+145 L
-155 LGINRQEETYYQVQN
+155 LGINRQEEHYYQVQN
-170 KRLKAVLKPLGIQS
+170 KRLKELLKSIGIRS
-184 LATHRIFYAEADHD
+184 VAAHRVFYAEADHD

-204 KAIGTQKL
+204 KAIGLQKL
-212 LSDKQLVLERY
+212 LSDKQLTLERY
-223 RYMLSKDE
+223 RYLLSE
-231 MAQLYEEDD
+231 AELAQLYDEDD
-240 LKMTDW
+240 LKMSDW
-246 VAAQCK
+246 IASQCK
-252 VEWNQAQTRLPK
+252 VEWNPAQTRLPK
-264 FETPDKNL
+264 FQTPDSNL

-285 LEKRFSNTPIDG
+285 LDKRFPNHSIDLQ
-297 SYRTR
+297 YRSR
-302 LKYELDV
+302 LKYEIDV
-309 IVSMHYEDYF
+309 IVSMQYEDYF

-426 MEISVRELDSL
+426 MEISVRELDSI
-437 SKTIPQALKITL
+437 SKTIPQTLKITL
-449 RQAYEQS
+449 AQAYEQS
-456 PRFKQMIASDERFQK
+456 TRFKQLIASDERYQK

-493 VMSSVPLDHVVPL
+493 VMSSVSLKHVVPL

-519 MEHLEA
+519 MDHLEA

-542 DEIVQA
+542 DEVVQA
-548 IQKRE
+548 IKHRD
-553 NIAFNILRIPL
+553 NASFNILKIPM
-564 NDKKTLKLV
+564 NDQKTLALV
-573 HDVDTVGIFQL
+573 RNVDTVGIFQL
-584 ESEGMK
+584 ESDGMK

-633 YPVEAIKPIVEST
+633 YPVQEIKPIVEST

-666 SLAKADILRKA
+666 SLAKADLLRKA
-677 MSKKNAGDLSKLEEA
+677 MSKKKADELSKLEEA
-692 FIRGCVANGFTDDTA
+692 FIKGCTQNGFSNETA
-707 RTVYALIFKFANYGF
+707 HTVYALIFKFANYGF

-737 AYLKANYPDLFF
+737 AYLKANYPDFFF

-763 YEYLQEAKA
+763 YEYLQEAKS
-772 HNVKVANPSVNYSM
+772 HHVRVLNPSVNNSLDQYA
-786 GHYVLEN
+786 LEDKA
-793 GTIRF
+793 IRF

-815 TERSKGMF
+815 KERAKGSF
-823 NDFYDFVVRMST
+823 RDFYDFVVRMST

-851 LDDFKLSRNT
+851 MDDFKLSRNS
-861 MKASLQDALAYADMV
+861 MKASLQDALDYADMV

-888 SLVKPLTLVVVKD
+888 SLVKPLAMVIVKD
-901 DPLDKAENERLV
+901 DLLEKAERERLV
-913 LGYYLSDHPLTHLKA
+913 LGYYLSDHPLTHLKQELNVLQ
-928 SLGLTQAIMQ
+928 SIIHLNV
-938 LGISN
+938 SSSS
-943 QNQTFI
+943 QTFI

-974 SGELDGVLMPNI
+974 SGELDGVLMPQL
-986 YQGLEEQLK
+986 YEGMEERLK

-1001 VSGLI
+1001 ISGLI

>member
-1 MSTHLSVR
+1 MLIP
-9 SCYSLLNGTMTISN
+9 TM
-23 LVHQAKVLG
+23 VQKAKALG
-32 FSALGLSD
+32 FSALALSD
-40 LRVMHGSLEFVHLC
+40 LNTMHGSLEFVYACH
-54 QKEGIQAIIGLEF
+54 KEGIQPIIGLEF
-67 DVLFDTNAYSVL
+67 DTQFEAQKCSIL
-79 CIARD
+79 CIAK
-84 NTGYQALMEISSKLN
+84 NNEGYQALMEISSKLN
-99 CNRKSI
+99 CDERRIDFESI
-105 DLDVL
+105 GKY
-110 STYQA
+110 TQ

-125 SVFDQAFINDDE
+125 SIFDQAFINDDE
-137 TLIFSRMQ
+137 AEILRRMRLIQSI
-145 AFKKLIPNVM
+145 IPDVL
-155 LGINRQEETYYQVQN
+155 LGINRQEEHYYQVQN
-170 KRLKAVLKPLGIQS
+170 MRLKVLLKSIGIRS
-184 LATHRIFYAEADHD
+184 VAAHRVLYAEADHD

-204 KAIGTQKL
+204 KAIGLQKL
-212 LSDKQLVLERY
+212 LSDKQLTLERY
-223 RYMLSKDE
+223 RYLLSE
-231 MAQLYEEDD
+231 AELAQLYAEDD
-240 LKMTDW
+240 LKMSDW
-246 VAAQCK
+246 IASQCK
-252 VEWNQAQTRLPK
+252 VEWNPAQTRLPK
-264 FETPDKNL
+264 FQAPDNSL

-285 LEKRFSNTPIDG
+285 LDKRFDNQPIDLQ
-297 SYRTR
+297 YRSR
-302 LKYELDV
+302 LKYEIDV
-309 IVSMHYEDYF
+309 IVSMQYEDYF

-426 MEISVRELDSL
+426 MEISVRELDSI
-437 SKTIPQALKITL
+437 SKTIPQTLKITL
-449 RQAYEQS
+449 AQAYEQS
-456 PRFKQMIASDERFQK
+456 TRFKQLIASDERYQK

-493 VMSSVPLDHVVPL
+493 VMSSVPLKHVVPL

-519 MEHLEA
+519 MDHLEA

-542 DEIVQA
+542 DEVVQA
-548 IQKRE
+548 IKHRDGGT
-553 NIAFNILRIPL
+553 FNILKIPM
-564 NDKKTLKLV
+564 DDQKTLALV
-573 HDVDTVGIFQL
+573 RNVDTVGIFQL
-584 ESEGMK
+584 ESDGMK

-633 YPVEAIKPIVEST
+633 YPVQAIKPIVEST

-666 SLAKADILRKA
+666 SLAKADLLRKA
-677 MSKKNAGDLSKLEEA
+677 MSKKKADDLSKLEEA
-692 FIRGCVANGFTDDTA
+692 FLKGCIQNGFSEETA
-707 RTVYALIFKFANYGF
+707 QTVYALIFKFANYGF

-763 YEYLQEAKA
+763 FEYLQEAKA
-772 HNVKVANPSVNYSM
+772 HRVSVLNPSVNNSLD
-786 GHYVLEN
+786 HYALEEKA
-793 GTIRF
+793 IRF

-815 TERSKGMF
+815 KERAKGSF

-851 LDDFKLSRNT
+851 MDDFKLSRNS
-861 MKASLQDALAYADMV
+861 MKASLQDALDYADMV

-888 SLVKPLTLVVVKD
+888 SLVKPLAMVIVKD
-901 DPLDKAENERLV
+901 DLLEKAERERLV
-913 LGYYLSDHPLTHLKA
+913 LGYYLSDHPLTHLKQELNVLQ
-928 SLGLTQAIMQ
+928 SIIHLNV
-938 LGISN
+938 SSSS
-943 QNQTFI
+943 QTFI

-974 SGELDGVLMPNI
+974 SGELDGVLMPQL
-986 YQGLEEQLK
+986 YQGLEERLK

-1001 VSGLI
+1001 ISGLI

>member
-9 SCYSLLNGTMTISN
+9 SCYSLLNGTMTVKN
-23 LVHQAKVLG
+23 LIHQAKALG
-32 FSALGLSD
+32 FSALALSD

-54 QKEGIQAIIGLEF
+54 QKEGIHGIIGLEF
-67 DVLFDTNAYSVL
+67 DVLFENLSYSVL
-79 CIARD
+79 CIAK
-84 NTGYQALMEISSKLN
+84 NNEGYQALMAISSKLN
-99 CNRKSI
+99 CDVKSI
-105 DLDVL
+105 DLVEL
-110 STYQA
+110 NAYQA
-115 SLFVIVYSDQ
+115 MLFVIVYSDQ
-125 SVFDQAFINDDE
+125 SVFDQAFISDDE
-137 TLIFSRMQ
+137 TAILERMR
-145 AFKKLIPNVM
+145 AFKKHIPDVF

-170 KRLKAVLKPLGIQS
+170 NRLKTVMKKIGIPS
-184 LATHRIFYAEADHD
+184 VAAHRVFYAEAEHD

-204 KAIGTQKL
+204 KAIGMQRL
-212 LSDKQLVLERY
+212 LSDKQLILERY
-223 RYMLSKDE
+223 RYMLSSQE
-231 MAQLYEEDD
+231 LTQLYDEDD

-246 VAAQCK
+246 IASQCK
-252 VEWNQAQTRLPK
+252 IEWNQTQTRLPR
-264 FETPDKNL
+264 FETPDKSL
-272 NSAQYL
+272 SSAQYL

-285 LEKRFSNTPIDG
+285 LEKRFIDKPIDG
-297 SYRTR
+297 NYRTR
-302 LKYELDV
+302 LKYEIDV

-326 RFAKTQGIY
+326 RYAKSQGIY

-340 GSAAGSLVSYCL
+340 GSAAGSLVSFCL
-352 GITHVDPIEHD
+352 GITHVDPIKYD

-390 EVIQYVVQK
+390 EVIRYVVQK

-449 RQAYEQS
+449 AQAYEQS
-456 PRFKQMIASDERFQK
+456 LRFRTMIASDARYQK
-471 LFRIASAL
+471 LYRIASAL

-493 VMSSVPLDHVVPL
+493 VLSSVPLDHVVPL

-542 DEIVQA
+542 DDVVQA
-548 IQKRE
+548 IRLRD
-553 NIAFNILRIPL
+553 NNTFNILKIPID
-564 NDKKTLKLV
+564 DKKTLKLI

-590 NLLRQMKTSRF
+590 NLLRQMKSSRF

-606 TIALFRPGPME
+606 TVALFRPGPME

-633 YPVEAIKPIVEST
+633 YPVQAIKPFVEST

-666 SLAKADILRKA
+666 SLAKADLLRKA
-677 MSKKNAGDLSKLEEA
+677 MSKKNANDLNKLEEA
-692 FIRGCVANGFTDDTA
+692 FIRGCIENGFSDETA
-707 RTVYALIFKFANYGF
+707 KTVYALIFKFANYGF

-772 HNVKVANPSVNYSM
+772 HHVKVANPSVKSSM
-786 GHYVLEN
+786 GYYVLE
-793 GTIRF
+793 GGVIRF
-798 PLLIIKGVGT
+798 PLLIIKGIGA
-808 ALNQAIL
+808 ALNQTIL
-815 TERSKGMF
+815 LERSKGMF
-823 NDFYDFVVRMST
+823 NDFYDFIVRMSI
-835 YRISKANF
+835 YRISKSNF

-851 LDDFKLSRNT
+851 MDDFKLTRNT
-861 MKASLQDALAYADMV
+861 MRASLQDALDYADMV

-888 SLVKPLTLVVVKD
+888 SLVKPLAVVVVKD
-901 DPLDKAENERLV
+901 DPLEKAERERLI
-913 LGYYLSDHPLTHLKA
+913 LGYYLSDHPLTHLKE
-928 SLGLTQAIMQ
+928 SLGLHQAIIQ
-938 LGISN
+938 LSVSN
-943 QNQTFI
+943 QNQTFV

-961 NGAMMAFIQLIDE
+961 NGAMMAFIQLSDE
-974 SGELDGVLMPNI
+974 SGELDGVLMPQI

-995 INRIVK
+995 INRFVK